1 MDIKQVEG
9 RKAGKLMLYA
19 ISTCP
24 WCRKTKAL
32 LNELGVEYSYI
43 DVDLV
48 PEEEEDKIRREV
60 ERWNDRLSFP
70 TLRLID
76 DEEVIIGFQEE
87 RIRQVLKGK
96 KQ

>member
-1 MDIKQVEG
+1 MDIKHVEG

-32 LNELGVEYSYI
+32 LDELGVEYSYI

-48 PEEEEDKIRREV
+48 PEEEEDKINQEV

-70 TLRLID
+70 TLVID

-87 RIRQVLKGK
+87 KIRQILKGQ

>member
-1 MDIKQVEG
+1 
-9 RKAGKLMLYA
+9 MLYA

-32 LNELGVEYSYI
+32 LDELGVEYSYI

-48 PEEEEDKIRREV
+48 PEEEEDKINQEV

-70 TLRLID
+70 TLVID

-87 RIRQVLKGK
+87 KIRQILKGQ

>member
-70 TLRLID
+70 TLVID

-96 KQ
+96 SSE

>member
-1 MDIKQVEG
+1 MDIKQVKG

-70 TLRLID
+70 TLVID

-87 RIRQVLKGK
+87 RIRQALKEK

>member
-1 MDIKQVEG
+1 MDIKHVEG
-9 RKAGKLMLYA
+9 EKAGKLMLYA

-48 PEEEEDKIRREV
+48 PEEEEDKITREV

-70 TLRLID
+70 TLVID
-76 DEEVIIGFQEE
+76 DEEVIVGFQEE

>member
-1 MDIKQVEG
+1 MDIMQVEG

-70 TLRLID
+70 TLVID

-87 RIRQVLKGK
+87 RIRQALKGK

>member
-24 WCRKTKAL
+24 WCQKTKTL

-70 TLRLID
+70 TLVID

-96 KQ
+96 SSE

>member
-32 LNELGVEYSYI
+32 LNELGVDYSYI

-48 PEEEEDKIRREV
+48 PEEEEDKISQEL
-60 ERWNDRLSFP
+60 EKWNDRLSFP
-70 TLRLID
+70 TLVID

-96 KQ
+96 SSE

>member
-70 TLRLID
+70 TLVID

>member
-48 PEEEEDKIRREV
+48 PEEEDKIRREV

-70 TLRLID
+70 TLVID

-87 RIRQVLKGK
+87 RIRQALKGK
-96 KQ
+96 KH

>member
-70 TLRLID
+70 TLVID

-87 RIRQVLKGK
+87 RIRQALKEK

>member
-24 WCRKTKAL
+24 WCQKTKTL

-70 TLRLID
+70 TLVID